1 MFNRGDTTLNTASYD
16 RITDFKASE
25 GDRIDLDFLNGSLPA
40 VDYAERTIATNSFS
54 DALAAANMTAGV
66 NHVAFVAG
74 STDGWIFYDANGD
87 GAFEQSIQL
96 VGVNSLAGVDSSS
109 FF

>member
-1 MFNRGDTTLNTASYD
+1 
-16 RITDFKASE
+16 
-25 GDRIDLDFLNGSLPA
+25 
-40 VDYAERTIATNSFS
+40 
-54 DALAAANMTAGV
+54 MTAGV